1 MPVVTVLSERSYILS
16 NKKYLLAVG
25 ALSLLLS
32 GCQGSLAYELMQA
45 AKGSG
50 DPSGEQVQNMMP
62 IVEDMEKLPSA
73 AELSKRKIRPRKWG
87 AYAAFP
93 EAKMLWATDKP
104 YDSPEAA
111 SADALKECRK
121 ASGQNCQ
128 TYTIYSN
135 LCFAVAQGKRNGKP
149 FTAFGYGPTESLA
162 KSVGVANCRDQG
174 AQNCEPVPGAPAS
187 CATPC
192 NLISDKSCR
201 YEQPA
206 YIFPGKNGNKMK
218 TMPSFFGRMGG

>member
-16 NKKYLLAVG
+16 NKKHLLAVG

-62 IVEDMEKLPSA
+62 VVEEMEKLPSA

-93 EAKMLWATDKP
+93 KQKCCGQPTNPTTAPKP
-104 YDSPEAA
+104 P
-111 SADALKECRK
+111 R
-121 ASGQNCQ
+121 Q
-128 TYTIYSN
+128 T
-135 LCFAVAQGKRNGKP
+135 R
-149 FTAFGYGPTESLA
+149 
-162 KSVGVANCRDQG
+162 
-174 AQNCEPVPGAPAS
+174 
-187 CATPC
+187 
-192 NLISDKSCR
+192 
-201 YEQPA
+201 
-206 YIFPGKNGNKMK
+206 
-218 TMPSFFGRMGG
+218 

>member
-1 MPVVTVLSERSYILS
+1 MSAADTLPRIGADEIGKLGGEVLLIDIRSPAEYRREHIAQTLCIAPDE
-16 NKKYLLAVG
+16 LA
-25 ALSLLLS
+25 
-32 GCQGSLAYELMQA
+32 
-45 AKGSG
+45 
-50 DPSGEQVQNMMP
+50 
-62 IVEDMEKLPSA
+62 EKLPSA

-111 SADALKECRK
+111 SADALKGCRK

-206 YIFPGKNGNKMK
+206 YIFPGKDGNKMK

>member
-1 MPVVTVLSERSYILS
+1 M
-16 NKKYLLAVG
+16 NKKHLLAAG

-32 GCQGSLAYELMQA
+32 SCQGSLAYELMQA
-45 AKGSG
+45 ARGSNG
-50 DPSGEQVQNMMP
+50 PSADQVQNMMP

-73 AELSKRKIRPRKWG
+73 AELAKRKMHPRKWG
-87 AYAAFP
+87 AYAASP
-93 EAKMLWATDKP
+93 EGKMIWATDKP
-104 YDSPEAA
+104 YDTPEAA
-111 SADALKECRK
+111 SNDVLKECR
-121 ASGQNCQ
+121 AQGGQNCQ

-187 CATPC
+187 CAVPC
-192 NLISDKSCR
+192 NLVTDKTCR
-201 YEQPA
+201 YENPA
-206 YIFPGKNGNKMK
+206 YIVPGKSKRMHKMPALLTRPEPDK
-218 TMPSFFGRMGG
+218 

>member
-16 NKKYLLAVG
+16 NKKHLLAVG

-62 IVEDMEKLPSA
+62 IVEEMKKLPSA
-73 AELSKRKIRPRKWG
+73 AELATREMRPRKWG
-87 AYAAFP
+87 AFSGFP
-93 EAKMLWATDKP
+93 ESKMMWVTDKA
-104 YDSPEAA
+104 YDTPEAA
-111 SADALKECRK
+111 SADVIRQCREE
-121 ASGQNCQ
+121 SGKDCK
-128 TYTIYSN
+128 TYVIYSN
-135 LCFAVAQGKRNGKP
+135 LCFAVAQGNKGKP
-149 FTAFGYGPTESLA
+149 FTAYGYGPTGQLA
-162 KSVGVANCRDQG
+162 KKMAAANCKNQG
-174 AQNCEPVPGAPAS
+174 GTNCEPVPGAPAS

-206 YIFPGKNGNKMK
+206 YIFPGKDGNKMK